1 MGKTF
6 EIEVISAHTGEVIE
20 KVKLDSPEYQIRY
33 AIGPHGFYVVFAI
46 TGPFR
51 GQRII
56 CHPKRFRKYAG
67 VSERAVLGCTTV
79 GYENALHIGFVDP
92 ETAA

>member
-1 MGKTF
+1 MSVAYN
-6 EIEVISAHTGEVIE
+6 IDVIDVRNGNVIE

-33 AIGPHGFYVVFAI
+33 AIGSHGFYVVSAF

-56 CHPKRFRKYAG
+56 CYPKRFRKYAG

-79 GYENALHIGFVDP
+79 GYENMLHIGFVDP
-92 ETAA
+92 DTAA